1 MTYQEMSFNI
11 TEVLPASME
20 HRTIWFSR
28 SENGLFKGK
37 QRSYRS
43 IDEKCNILHFIVYYM
58 YKLPFQVKY
67 DNLIE
72 AFTSRSTFARGEM
85 IFSPV
90 SAVKAVDIRDAFV
103 KGIYGRIFVWIV
115 NKINTAIFTPKVSIK
130 KKNRREDN
138 F

>member
-1 MTYQEMSFNI
+1 MIYLCRYI
-11 TEVLPASME
+11 ILD
-20 HRTIWFSR
+20 FSV
-28 SENGLFKGK
+28 N
-37 QRSYRS
+37 
-43 IDEKCNILHFIVYYM
+43 
-58 YKLPFQVKY
+58 YKLLFQVNY

-115 NKINTAIFTPKVSIK
+115 NKINSAIFTAKVSIQHDEEIWK
-130 KKNRREDN
+130 KTWVTV
-138 F
+138 FL